1 MNNFQI
7 LIKLFHLSIGF
18 VFVFHKDWQYTKEKI
33 GADAF
38 DDNETFIE
46 CNCSNWNYQDS
57 LIEYYL
63 KLKETYSDEYFQQL
77 LHYFEE
83 VFDTDWDY
91 SKDYFGEINNNII
104 AQDGTFLYPK
114 LTANELK
121 KVNWENRDLLLEYY
135 EEVR

>member
-1 MNNFQI
+1 M
-7 LIKLFHLSIGF
+7 IKKIAQFIKQF
-18 VFVFHKDWQYTKEKI
+18 EIVFHKDWQYTKEKI
-33 GADAF
+33 GDDAF
-38 DDNETFIE
+38 EDNETFIE
-46 CNCSNWNYQDS
+46 GDCSNWSYQDS

-63 KLKETYSDEYFQQL
+63 KLKETYSDEDFQQF

-104 AQDGTFLYPK
+104 AKDGTFLYPK

-135 EEVR
+135 EEMK

>member
-1 MNNFQI
+1 MRTKGIQF
-7 LIKLFHLSIGF
+7 IKQFEI
-18 VFVFHKDWQYTKEKI
+18 VFHKDWQYTKEQL
-33 GADAF
+33 AANEF
-38 DDNETFIE
+38 EDNETFIE
-46 CNCSNWNYQDS
+46 GDWITNWCNKDS

-63 KLKETYSDEYFQQL
+63 KLKEAYSDEYFQQF

-83 VFDTDWDY
+83 IFDTDWDY

-104 AQDGTFLYPK
+104 AKDGTFLYPK

-135 EEVR
+135 EEMK